1 MFKVIY
7 KLVVDIKFRVCHEF
21 YEEKKMKEE
30 RILGGFQ
37 EFHFSSPPNLEELF
51 EGFK

>member
-7 KLVVDIKFRVCHEF
+7 KLILRVCYEF